1 MLAGSGVEEA
11 RVEFRYVEWIDGA
24 WLASDARGCLAAMV
38 TAGPGPIAAWT
49 LGDGYDDFDIEE
61 RLLALP
67 INGQAQ
73 SVAPELDYPS
83 FFALAER
90 GLFVYDWQD
99 AHRIRVEHRKV
110 YEAVAIPSVPLTLAD
125 LPEDLRR
132 IAERA
137 FFDLEFRQARDVP
150 MMKLVDR
157 GGASAERQ

>member
-1 MLAGSGVEEA
+1 M
-11 RVEFRYVEWIDGA
+11 EFRYVEWIDGA

-73 SVAPELDYPS
+73 SVAAELDYPS

-90 GLFVYDWQD
+90 GLSMSTTGRMPTGSGWSI
-99 AHRIRVEHRKV
+99 ATSTRLLPSHRSHGR
-110 YEAVAIPSVPLTLAD
+110 
-125 LPEDLRR
+125 
-132 IAERA
+132 
-137 FFDLEFRQARDVP
+137 
-150 MMKLVDR
+150 
-157 GGASAERQ
+157 

>member
-1 MLAGSGVEEA
+1 M
-11 RVEFRYVEWIDGA
+11 EFRYVEWLDGA

-38 TAGPGPIAAWT
+38 TAGPGPIAACT

-73 SVAPELDYPS
+73 SVSAALDYPS

-90 GLFVYDWQD
+90 GLYVYDWQD
-99 AHRIRVEHRKV
+99 AHRIRVEYRNV
-110 YEAVAIPSVPLTLAD
+110 YEAVAIPSVPRTLKD
-125 LPEDLRR
+125 LPDDLQR

-137 FFDLEFRQARDVP
+137 FFDLEFRHVRDVP
-150 MMKLVDR
+150 MAKLVDR
-157 GGASAERQ
+157 RAPPANQR